1 MAEKDRKGQR
11 EDCYYRFQLAS
22 SKVQMFKL
30 STSERAVLALQ
41 LYLHIHVD
49 APKASL
55 VPVADRELG
64 QVWFLGHEPIH
75 VLELWAAQC
84 DRAALAVEAK
94 SPQAIWGIG
103 DLHEARRVVF
113 VGIVVEEVD
122 AQSGEPGQSFQRG
135 QGNRAARGERELGQR
150 VHGAEAGASCIC
162 ETGALGD
169 HQGGESRTGL
179 MSLISS

>member
-64 QVWFLGHEPIH
+64 QVWSLGHEPIH

-94 SPQAIWGIG
+94 SPQALWGTG

-113 VGIVVEEVD
+113 VGIVVEDVD
-122 AQSGEPGQSFQRG
+122 AQRG
-135 QGNRAARGERELGQR
+135 
-150 VHGAEAGASCIC
+150 
-162 ETGALGD
+162 
-169 HQGGESRTGL
+169 
-179 MSLISS
+179 